1 MENTLEF
8 QMVLRKWGGREA
20 EGLGQRESVQRS
32 VGMGVGEIIQ
42 E

>member
-1 MENTLEF
+1 MRTHWEF
-8 QMVLRKWGGREA
+8 QMVLRKLGGREA

-32 VGMGVGEIIQ
+32 MGMGVGEIIQ